1 MRHEDLVF
9 ATIML
14 PLLGSVLALFGKL
27 SKQPTIT
34 SWWNAIGSF
43 VGLALPWGPL
53 ILLAPIVLQGQ
64 EIVGV
69 VGNWHVTIG
78 ITYTYDGLAWL
89 IQILGYTIGG
99 AAWIYSLGGGPK
111 GNTFTAIFLIQTGA
125 LAATI
130 LTTDLFN
137 LFVCLEVLGI
147 TSYVLIPTSKKPG
160 ASLAAFS
167 YLMVSATAMVL
178 FLLGTYA
185 LYRIT
190 GSLAYDQIAQGLPG
204 LEGNQQIVSLMA
216 LALIV
221 SAIAI
226 RVAVMPLY
234 GWLPDAHALAPHAV
248 SAVLSGVLIKTPL
261 FALTRVLHLFPTGD
275 EVGSLISIAGAVT
288 AVVAVIIAL
297 SQQDVKQLL
306 AYHSI
311 SQIGYIT
318 AAWGAA
324 ISIGTSNS
332 AGVTLMTAAYLHA
345 LFHALFKGLL
355 FLSVGTTVDVC
366 GNRNVYTLR
375 RGAKALRSVGERLP
389 ITTITFLI
397 GALAIS
403 AIAPLNGAVSKQI
416 ITTGMKGSVHYYL
429 LSAAAVGTV
438 ASFIKLSRIFFGGAT
453 NDNLPIRIRHRHLR
467 SRWIAQSIL
476 ALLCILTGVF
486 AAKVVPYT
494 AKILFPQATLEM
506 SITYGFSA
514 DMIIKTGSTVALGVL
529 VYLAMHL
536 KVVKLLLNL
545 IRTRYRDFTG
555 LFVSFSLGT
564 AALAIYLILV

>member
-1 MRHEDLVF
+1 MNHEDLVF
-9 ATIML
+9 ATVML
-14 PLLGSVLALFGKL
+14 PLLGAAFALFGKL
-27 SKQPTIT
+27 TKRSTLT
-34 SWWNAIGSF
+34 SWWNGVGSF
-43 VGLALPWGPL
+43 VGLALPWVPL
-53 ILLAPIVLQGQ
+53 ILLAPVVLQGQ
-64 EIVGV
+64 SIEGV
-69 VGNWHVTIG
+69 VGNWYEQIG
-78 ITYTYDGLAWL
+78 VAYTYDGLAWL

-99 AAWIYSLGGGPK
+99 AAWIYALGGGPK

-130 LTTDLFN
+130 LTTDIFN

-147 TSYVLIPTSKKPG
+147 TSYVLLPTSKKPG
-160 ASLAAFS
+160 ASLASFS

-190 GSLAYDQIAQGLPG
+190 GSLAYDQIAQGLIG
-204 LEGNQQIVSLMA
+204 LDGHQHIVSLMA
-216 LALIV
+216 LVLIV

-261 FALTRVLHLFPTGD
+261 FALTRVLHVFPSGS
-275 EVGSLISIAGAVT
+275 EVGSLISIAGALT
-288 AVVAVIIAL
+288 AVIAVIIAL
-297 SQQDVKQLL
+297 SQEDVKQLL

-324 ISIGTSNS
+324 ISIGTTDTT
-332 AGVTLMTAAYLHA
+332 GVALMVGAYLHA

-375 RGAKALRSVGERLP
+375 RGAKALRSAGERFP
-389 ITTITFLI
+389 ITIITCII

-403 AIAPLNGAVSKQI
+403 AIAPLNGSVSKQI
-416 ITTGMKGSVHYYL
+416 ITSAMKGSVHYYL
-429 LSAAAVGTV
+429 LSAAAVGTI
-438 ASFIKLSRIFFGGAT
+438 ASFIKLLRIFFGGSSEGEE
-453 NDNLPIRIRHRHLR
+453 IRIRVRHLR
-467 SRWIAQSIL
+467 SRWIAQTIL
-476 ALLCILTGVF
+476 ALLCILTGIC
-486 AAKVVPYT
+486 APQVVSYT
-494 AKILFPQATLEM
+494 ARILFPQASSAMLF
-506 SITYGFSA
+506 TYSFSA
-514 DMIIKTGSTVALGVL
+514 DLMVKTGITVALGVL
-529 VYLAMHL
+529 VYLMMHL
-536 KVVKLLLNL
+536 RVVKHLLTL

-555 LFVSFSLGT
+555 LFVSFSLAT
-564 AALAIYLILV
+564 AVLALFLIL